1 MLCVQ
6 PHYPNSPRFYQ
17 LCDEYGFWVMG
28 EADNEAHGAPDAD
41 ARGRVLGG
49 NVVDH
54 WNKPIA
60 NNPDWIEATVD
71 RVQLCVRREKNRPS
85 IFSWSAGNEGAYG
98 ITNEESMKWIKQY
111 DPTRVT
117 HYSRVSTARQTANMT
132 TRISTST
139 AGCTR
144 RSARLKGHLKQGL
157 GKPIILVEYCHAM
170 GNGPGDF
177 EDYYEVIRR
186 EPAMCGGFVWE
197 WTDHAVQAGTSED
210 GRPVWLWRRPWRR
223 PA

>member
-1 MLCVQ
+1 MLA
-6 PHYPNSPRFYQ
+6 
-17 LCDEYGFWVMG
+17 DESW
-28 EADNEAHGAPDAD
+28 E
-41 ARGRVLGG
+41 

-117 HYSRVSTARQTANMT
+117 HYESSFYRSSDREYDYSNIDLYSRMYPAFSE
-132 TRISTST
+132 IEE
-139 AGCTR
+139 
-144 RSARLKGHLKQGL
+144 HLKQGL

-197 WTDHAVQAGTSED
+197 WTYHAVQAGTSED
-210 GRPVWLWRRPWRR
+210 GRPVWLYGGDHGEDLHDSNFCMDGLV
-223 PA
+223 